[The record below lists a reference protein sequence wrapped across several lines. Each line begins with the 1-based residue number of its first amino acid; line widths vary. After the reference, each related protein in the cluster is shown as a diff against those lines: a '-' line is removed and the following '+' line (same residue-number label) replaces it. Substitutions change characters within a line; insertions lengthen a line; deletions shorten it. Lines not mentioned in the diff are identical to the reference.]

1 MDAACLVDLGFDGNP
16 FTWTNVREGAAL
28 IRERL
33 DRALAKH
40 TWISKFQGT
49 EVSHLPRSYSDH
61 CPVSINLNL
70 SSSNSH
76 KLYPFRCK
84 EAWLAHPNFE
94 FFC

>member
-16 FTWTNVREGAAL
+16 FTWTNIREGAAL

-49 EVSHLPRSYSDH
+49 EVSHLPRSYSVTALLVLILIFH
-61 CPVSINLNL
+61 LL
-70 SSSNSH
+70 T
-76 KLYPFRCK
+76 LT
-84 EAWLAHPNFE
+84 NFIL
-94 FFC
+94 FAAKRLG